1 MEGES
6 YTVELRDDR
15 LWVALGEWDHIELL
29 AAPDGSYVA
38 ISGGMEFIGAP
49 FQFVEADDG
58 RITMV
63 MFGELELPKLD

>member
-1 MEGES
+1 MIVGEA

-15 LWVALGEWDHIELL
+15 LWVSLGELDFIELL

-38 ISGGMEFIGAP
+38 ISGGDLMGAP
-49 FQFVEADDG
+49 FQFVEGDDG

-63 MFGELELPKLD
+63 IVGQLELPKVD